1 MLSFFPV
8 MTKTLKFFTAL
19 IALTLATPALAQGP
33 GVPPPPMGGG
43 DEVSTHAVD
52 VFYVYLHWYRTNGI
66 LNSAP
71 LTYADGTPL
80 QAGDVIALLF
90 VMPEEGVTFGA
101 DDDLPFSINADSSVT
116 LKNGAK
122 RAVWAGY
129 MLASAKDKG
138 GAIDPENPGYPKG
151 GWFSTGLEA
160 SVGFLWPHEVE
171 GVGTPETCAVYLVA
185 LGSRAWEWDA
195 ETQSYVS
202 VSANT
207 NPLPEGNASRCDLP
221 SCVTKWSAVWCKNI
235 IVTDRFTGGMY
246 DITVNISEEAYK
258 AMLAIENPNG
268 SKPYAAYSN
277 GVIVSVDKTPTLET
291 AVVDGSEL
299 SGTDLEAAL
308 KPTISGMVATTI
320 TNEDGSEIP
329 AFTFDFTPAPLPGL
343 STYTLYTAT
352 DLAGPW
358 EPFDKVL
365 DKVLE
370 EKELANPSG
379 MRYTTLRIDGE
390 ESVLMTIPRLE
401 NDPTRFYRLQ
411 GDVEV
416 VTTGQEGE

>member
-1 MLSFFPV
+1 MLSFFLV
-8 MTKTLKFFTAL
+8 MTKTLKFLTAL

-33 GVPPPPMGGG
+33 GVTPPPMGGD
-43 DEVSTHAVD
+43 DEVSTHSANS
-52 VFYVYLHWYRTNGI
+52 FYVYLHWYRSGGL

-71 LTYADGTPL
+71 LAYADGTPL
-80 QAGDVIALLF
+80 QGGDVVALLF

-101 DDDLPFSINADSSVT
+101 DGELPFSINADGSVA
-116 LKNGAK
+116 LKTGAK

-129 MLASAKDKG
+129 QLASTKDKG
-138 GAIDPENPGYPKG
+138 IAIDPEAPGFPMYDLDTATIQN
-151 GWFSTGLEA
+151 FA
-160 SVGFLWPHEVE
+160 FFWPHEVE
-171 GVGTPETCAVYLVA
+171 GVGSPETCAIYLVA
-185 LGSRAWEWDA
+185 LGSRVWEWDA

-207 NPLPEGNASRCDLP
+207 NPIPEGNASLCDLP
-221 SCVTKWSAVWCKNI
+221 SCVTKWNAVWCKNV
-235 IVTDRFTGGMY
+235 IVTDRFMGGIT
-246 DITVNISEEAYK
+246 DIAVNLSEEAH
-258 AMLAIENPNG
+258 
-268 SKPYAAYSN
+268 AALIAAESSAGTRPFADYLN
-277 GVIVSVDKTPTLET
+277 GVIASVNKVPTLEK
-291 AVVDGSEL
+291 AIVDGQEL

-308 KPTISGMVATTI
+308 KPTISDMVATTI
-320 TNEDGSEIP
+320 VGEDGRETP
-329 AFTFDFTPAPLPGL
+329 AFAFDFTPAPLPGL

-358 EPFDKVL
+358 QSFE
-365 DKVLE
+365 KVLE
-370 EKELANPSG
+370 EKGLANPSG

>member
-1 MLSFFPV
+1 MLSFFSV

-33 GVPPPPMGGG
+33 GVTPPPMGGD
-43 DEVSTHAVD
+43 DEAISTSNITT
-52 VFYVYLHWYRTNGI
+52 FYIYLHWLRSQGSA
-66 LNSAP
+66 NSAP
-71 LTYADGTPL
+71 LAYADGTPL
-80 QAGDVIALLF
+80 QAGDVVALLF
-90 VMPEEGVTFGA
+90 VIPEEGVTFGA
-101 DDDLPFSINADSSVT
+101 NDDLPFSVNIDSSVT
-116 LKNGAK
+116 LKAGAK
-122 RAVWAGY
+122 RAIWAGY
-129 MLASAKDKG
+129 TSLSEANKG
-138 GAIDPENPGYPKG
+138 IAIDPENPGYPKG
-151 GWFSTGLEA
+151 QWYDWQGSIPRVDPGFGWPSG
-160 SVGFLWPHEVE
+160 VE

-207 NPLPEGNASRCDLP
+207 NPLPEGGASKCDLP
-221 SCVTKWSAVWCKNI
+221 SYVTEWSAVWCMNV
-235 IVTDRFTGGMY
+235 IVGDRFTGGPLG
-246 DITVNISEEAYK
+246 DIVVNIPDDAHEKLKEAYSTFSK
-258 AMLAIENPNG
+258 SVNG
-268 SKPYAAYSN
+268 EIAA
-277 GVIVSVDKTPTLET
+277 VDKTPTLEMV
-291 AVVDGSEL
+291 VVDGQEL
-299 SGTDLEAAL
+299 SGADLEAAL

-358 EPFDKVL
+358 QSFEKM
-365 DKVLE
+365 LE
-370 EKELANPSG
+370 EKGLANPSG

-390 ESVLMTIPRLE
+390 ESVPVTIPRLE